1 MDGIPCSWVISMC
14 GIAGFTHNATGV
26 GESVIRQM
34 THSLIHRG
42 PDQQNYFWSRD
53 IALGAVRLQVIDL
66 DGGEQP
72 FQTEDGQHVIVYN
85 GEIYNAAHLR
95 RELKQLGHRFRSR
108 CDTEVVLRAFLEWD
122 TNCFERLRGMFAL
135 AIWSVSGK
143 RLVLARDRMGIKPM
157 YLRHTGRDL
166 VFGSE
171 LKAIFAH
178 PRVTRTLDLDALQD
192 FLSLNY
198 VPAPRT
204 LVQGIEKLPPGH
216 FLEWRNGI
224 TAVTPYWKLSF
235 APDSRLDE
243 RSAADELDRL
253 LRESVREHM
262 VSDVPV
268 GVWAS
273 GGLDSSALLH
283 YAAEASPKPVKTFSI
298 SFESKSCDESRYF
311 RQVTAAYGTE
321 HHEFELR
328 PGPHLASA
336 IEDFAYFSDEP
347 GADAGALPVWFLSK
361 MSRSHV
367 TVALSGEGGDEL
379 FGGYLT
385 YKADQLTRRFRHI
398 PGLVSRTALAAAR
411 AFIPVSNEKIGF
423 EYKLKRWLEGSLLHP
438 DEAHLF
444 WNGSFSLAQKRNLL
458 TSPYNHQLRG
468 LYDGVAPAS
477 EIGFVNRYLMID
489 QLCYLPDNLLYKVD
503 RMSMAHSL
511 EVRPPLL
518 DHRIVEFAGRLPERF
533 KMRGVNQ
540 KAILK
545 RVMAGRL
552 PQEILNRKKVGLD
565 IPAHEWFRGPL
576 LELLKDTLQ
585 PKVVRRTSLFNSD
598 VTERLIGDH
607 KEKRTNAGY
616 QLWGLLTLFLWLKRW
631 NIEIVP
637 AEEQMNSTRR
647 PVLAAAS

>member
-1 MDGIPCSWVISMC
+1 MC
-14 GIAGFTHNATGV
+14 GIAGFTHTATGV
-26 GESVIRQM
+26 GEGVIRQM
-34 THSLIHRG
+34 THSLLHRG
-42 PDQQNYFWSRD
+42 PDEQSYFWSTD
-53 IALGAVRLQVIDL
+53 IALGAVRLRVIDPK
-66 DGGEQP
+66 GGDQP
-72 FQTEDGQHVIVYN
+72 FQTEDGQAVIVFN
-85 GEIYNAAHLR
+85 GEIYNAARLR
-95 RELKQLGHRFRSR
+95 RELQDLGHRFRSR

-122 TNCFERLRGMFAL
+122 TECFERFRGMFAI
-135 AIWSVSGK
+135 AIWSVSGR
-143 RLVLARDRMGIKPM
+143 RLVLARDRMGIKPL
-157 YLRHTGRDL
+157 YLRHAGRDL

-171 LKAIFAH
+171 LKALFAH

-198 VPAPRT
+198 VPGPRT
-204 LVQGIEKLPPGH
+204 LVQGIEKLQPGH

-224 TAVTPYWKLSF
+224 TAITQYWKLAF

-243 RSAADELDRL
+243 NTAADELDRL

-268 GVWAS
+268 GLWAS

-283 YAAEASPKPVKTFSI
+283 YAAEACSKPVKTFSI
-298 SFESKSCDESRYF
+298 AFKSKSCDERNYF
-311 RQVTAAYGTE
+311 RQVADLYGTE
-321 HHEFELR
+321 HHEFEMK

-336 IEDFAYFSDEP
+336 IEDLAYFSDEP

-385 YKADQLTRRFRHI
+385 YRADHLTRRLRHI
-398 PGLVSRTALAAAR
+398 PGLISRTALAAAR
-411 AFIPVSNEKIGF
+411 AFIPVSNEKIGL
-423 EYKLKRWLEGSLLHP
+423 EYKLKRFLEGSLLHP

-444 WNGSFSLAQKRNLL
+444 WNGSFSLEQKRHLL
-458 TSPYNHQLRG
+458 PNRNGHHLRD
-468 LYDGVAPAS
+468 LYRGMPSAA
-477 EIGFVNRYLMID
+477 EIGFVNRYLMAD
-489 QLCYLPDNLLYKVD
+489 QLYYLPDNLLYKVD

-518 DHRIVEFAGRLPERF
+518 DHRIVEFAGRLPERL
-533 KMRGVNQ
+533 KMRGTNQ

-545 RVMAGRL
+545 RVMTGRL
-552 PQEILNRKKVGLD
+552 PDEILNRKKSGLD

-585 PKVVRRTSLFNSD
+585 PDVVRRTSLFNSD
-598 VTERLIGDH
+598 VTERLIRDH
-607 KEKRTNAGY
+607 SKKRTNAGY

-637 AEEQMNSTRR
+637 AEEQRNTVPRQA
-647 PVLAAAS
+647 LAAAS